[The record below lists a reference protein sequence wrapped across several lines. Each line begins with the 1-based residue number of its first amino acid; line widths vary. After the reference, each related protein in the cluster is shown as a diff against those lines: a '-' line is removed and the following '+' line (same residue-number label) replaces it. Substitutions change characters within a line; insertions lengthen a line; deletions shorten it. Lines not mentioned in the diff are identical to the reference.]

1 VWKKAHLTGVKKR
14 YRALRRDI
22 ETSLLLAMRQ
32 YLDQSIETGLALFSG
47 EEDVHTKHWEKWQNQ
62 TLDLIHSNDWKSNK
76 KKDVEEFSKQV
87 DALIQAENE
96 AYFRATI
103 FDRLWFEEMDERMNS
118 IPAPVDGGFEWVFRD
133 ASRQVGGL
141 LEWFTN
147 TRGEEI
153 YWLTGASLPL
163 AIPLFDP

>member
-1 VWKKAHLTGVKKR
+1 
-14 YRALRRDI
+14 
-22 ETSLLLAMRQ
+22 MRQ

-47 EEDVHTKHWEKWQNQ
+47 EEGVHTKHWEKWQNQ
-62 TLDLIHSNDWKSNK
+62 TLDMIHSNDWKSNK

-118 IPAPVDGGFEWVFRD
+118 IPAPVDGGFEWVFGD

-163 AIPLFDP
+163 AIPSFDP